1 MEKIA
6 TILFTTMVECTM
18 SVLTNLVTILGVLP
32 VSTSH
37 HMTTTHINTVLLRTL
52 DMVQMD
58 MERLA
63 MGMIQQSQERLVY
76 P

>member
-6 TILFTTMVECTM
+6 TIPFTTMVECTM
-18 SVLTNLVTILGVLP
+18 SVLTNLETIHGVLP
-32 VSTSH
+32 VSTSR

-63 MGMIQQSQERLVY
+63 TGMDQQSQERLVY
-76 P
+76 L